1 MNHIAKSACCGC
13 VPAQEDLKCAFM
25 WAGTGLEKLPHFP
38 LIWGRWC
45 VCPLFL
51 LVLQKVPGFGK
62 RPGATGGP
70 SAALPLPTE
79 GWGELLFLSVWFV
92 SMGLMR
98 APAFLPDLLRIK

>member
-1 MNHIAKSACCGC
+1 M
-13 VPAQEDLKCAFM
+13 KCAFK

-62 RPGATGGP
+62 RPGATGGL
-70 SAALPLPTE
+70 SAALLLPTE